1 MQFFHH
7 SEYPEA
13 DKKAWEMFI
22 KTVYCN
28 YDWKEWRLMFST
40 VFALY
45 YRQCWGVKNKKHFI
59 DQNK

>member
-28 YDWKEWRLMFST
+28 YDWKE
-40 VFALY
+40 
-45 YRQCWGVKNKKHFI
+45 
-59 DQNK
+59 

>member
-28 YDWKEWRLMFST
+28 YDCLAQFLPCTTDNAEESRIKST
-40 VFALY
+40 SLI
-45 YRQCWGVKNKKHFI
+45 KTNKCGKT
-59 DQNK
+59 